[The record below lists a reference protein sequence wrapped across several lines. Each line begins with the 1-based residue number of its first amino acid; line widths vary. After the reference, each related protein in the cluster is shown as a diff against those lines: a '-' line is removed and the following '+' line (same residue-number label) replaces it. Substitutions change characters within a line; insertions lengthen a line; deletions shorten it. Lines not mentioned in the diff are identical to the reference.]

1 MRRHYEL
8 PFGAEPVAG
17 GVRFRLWAPR
27 ARAVSL
33 QLEGHSS
40 SQLMQPGPGSW
51 FSLVTDRAQPGS
63 RYKYLVDDNAYP
75 DPASRFQPDGVHGAS
90 EVVDPKAYD
99 WHDGDWQGRPRDEL
113 VIYELHLGA

>member
-8 PFGAEPVAG
+8 PFGAEPVTG

-40 SQLMQPGPGSW
+40 SQPMQPEPGGW

-63 RYKYLVDDNAYP
+63 HYKYVVDGQGFP
-75 DPASRFQPDGVHGAS
+75 DPGSRFQPDGVHGAS
-90 EVVDPKAYD
+90 EVIDPRAYS
-99 WHDGDWQGRPRDEL
+99 WQDAGWRGRP
-113 VIYELHLGA
+113 